1 MAQNSRT
8 TDVLLCREP
17 VRVQLPPAVVQA
29 LAELAKHRKCRR
41 TPLAAISGRG
51 GHGSGALPILQLS
64 IKSVDLHTRGHTY
77 QTYIPDLHT
86 RPTYQTYKP
95 TRPTYQTYIPS
106 TYIPEANLT
115 NAIRPYGDTLHFS
128 HWLLN
133 CLPLI

>member
-86 RPTYQTYKP
+86 RPTNLPDLHTRP
-95 TRPTYQTYIPS
+95 TNLPDLHTRPTYHRPTYQRPILQMLYVP
-106 TYIPEANLT
+106 TVIHYISLT
-115 NAIRPYGDTLHFS
+115 G
-128 HWLLN
+128 
-133 CLPLI
+133 C

>member
-77 QTYIPDLHT
+77 QTYIPDLQTRPTDH
-86 RPTYQTYKP
+86 RPTYQRPILQILYVP
-95 TRPTYQTYIPS
+95 TVIHYIS
-106 TYIPEANLT
+106 LT
-115 NAIRPYGDTLHFS
+115 GCKIAYP
-128 HWLLN
+128 
-133 CLPLI
+133 